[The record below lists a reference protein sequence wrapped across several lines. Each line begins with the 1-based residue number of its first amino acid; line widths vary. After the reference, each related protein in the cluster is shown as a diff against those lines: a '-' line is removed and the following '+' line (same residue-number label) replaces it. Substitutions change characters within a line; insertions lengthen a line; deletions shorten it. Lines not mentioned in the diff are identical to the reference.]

1 MIQVI
6 SNHFLWLK
14 TMAILEEVSQI
25 QMITLEIIIDNEI
38 IDFLTIFNRVK
49 EISDLIGIAVPE
61 NDISKDIQQLI
72 DKGLIKKGS
81 EDSNNIGFTT

>member
-1 MIQVI
+1 
-6 SNHFLWLK
+6 
-14 TMAILEEVSQI
+14 MAILEEVSQI

-72 DKGLIKKGS
+72 DKGLIKKSS

>member
-72 DKGLIKKGS
+72 DKGLIKKSS

>member
-1 MIQVI
+1 
-6 SNHFLWLK
+6 
-14 TMAILEEVSQI
+14 MAILEEVSQI